1 MDSQQ
6 GVSETAFLLL
16 AYESIKYILSK
27 NIEQKEQK
35 NQIEEL
41 GFHLG
46 EKAANYF
53 MTTSSIDPPTNDI
66 QKELDNVMKFLLK
79 EVWTFIFGSSIPK
92 LQRNTKATFLI
103 EAAEIKMHLFLL
115 TEKGNAK
122 DEKADVILWFIY
134 GLIKGVLS
142 TFNYECT
149 VSCDIKHGSSSKSS
163 PNAQFVYPITVQILN
178 VKLP

>member
-6 GVSETAFLLL
+6 GVSETSFLLL
-16 AYESIKYILSK
+16 AYESIRYILSK

-35 NQIEEL
+35 SQIEEL

-66 QKELDNVMKFLLK
+66 QKELENIMKFLLK
-79 EVWTFIFGSSIPK
+79 EVWTFIFGASIPK
-92 LQRNTKATFLI
+92 IHKNPKATFFF
-103 EAAEIKMHLFLL
+103 EAVDIKMHLFLL
-115 TEKGNAK
+115 TEKGNGK

-134 GLIKGVLS
+134 GIIKGVLS

-149 VSCDIKHGSSSKSS
+149 VSCDIMQGSSSKNY
-163 PNAQFVYPITVQILN
+163 PNAQFVYTITTQILN
-178 VKLP
+178 MKTS